1 MQKKQGKILRFGLIA
16 LAAATLLVTGFLLGR
31 QHAPGNSETG
41 AAKSGT
47 ASASKERKI
56 LFYRNPMNPAITS
69 PVPAKDEMGMDYT
82 PVYSDEGAAPAKKKT
97 FEEEAEDFFAEDE
110 ESGAVPGLG
119 PVVLDSK
126 ALSLAGVRLAPAE
139 SGHFTKSVRTV
150 GRVTPDEARI
160 FRVQTKISGWVET
173 LYANTT
179 GIAVKKGQPL
189 LSLYSPQLVASQ
201 EEFLRARAAAREFSS
216 SPDPETRA
224 MGKNLMN
231 AARKRLTLFDVPE
244 SFIREL
250 EKTGRVKRL
259 VTIFSPVTG
268 LVLEKGVTLGQQVEP
283 GAVLLTVAD
292 LSTVWVEADFYE
304 QDAASL
310 KEGQTALVTSSY
322 DPGLSL
328 SGRIVFLLPFL
339 KPDSRTLTAR
349 LSFKNPGLAL
359 KPGMFVDVNLVSDF
373 GESVSVPD
381 TALLRTGAR
390 TVVFVEK
397 GEGRFEPK
405 AVTPGAAGQG
415 RVQVL
420 TGLSAGEKVVV
431 SANFLMDSESRL
443 AAAIEAASGAAASGG
458 AK

>member
-1 MQKKQGKILRFGLIA
+1 MRKIPAKTLRFGLIT
-16 LAAATLLVTGFLLGR
+16 LAAATLLVLGFLLGR
-31 QHAPGNSETG
+31 QNAFNAAGKGTTGVAAP
-41 AAKSGT
+41 AF
-47 ASASKERKI
+47 SKERKI

-82 PVYSDEGAAPAKKKT
+82 PVYSDEGAAPVKKKS
-97 FEEEAEDFFAEDE
+97 FDEQAEDFFAEDE
-110 ESGAVPGLG
+110 EEAAVPGLG
-119 PVVLDSK
+119 PVVLDSN

-160 FRVQTKISGWVET
+160 QRVQTKISGWVET

-201 EEFLRARAAAREFSS
+201 EEFLRARATAREFSS

-224 MGKNLMN
+224 MGKSLMN

-250 EKTGRVKRL
+250 EKSGRVRRL
-259 VTIFSPVTG
+259 VTIFSPVSG

-322 DPGLSL
+322 DPGLSR
-328 SGRIVFLLPFL
+328 SGTIIFLLPFL

-349 LSFKNPGLAL
+349 LSFSNPDLAL
-359 KPGMFVDVNLVSDF
+359 KPGMFVDVNLVSDL
-373 GESVSVPD
+373 GESISVPD

-397 GEGRFEPK
+397 GQGRFEPR

-420 TGLSAGEKVVV
+420 TGLSAGEKVVI
-431 SANFLMDSESRL
+431 SANFLLDSESRL